1 MGILSGLESLGL
13 EGLEGTKLF
22 EDPEEE
28 VKKAQAAA
36 KAEAAAPLETD
47 FLFDK
52 TIHCPVCET
61 DFKVRAV
68 KSNRARLTGLDIDL
82 RPRYQDVDVTKYEV
96 YSCPLCGYTALIK
109 YFATP
114 FETQKKKI
122 REAICTKYRSTDE
135 FPEIYSYDYSLVRYK
150 LALANAVVKGAKA
163 SEIAFICLKT
173 AWIIRGKY
181 ESMDPN
187 DEAYNEVKM
196 EETDYIKNA
205 FEGFTKAVS
214 TENFPIA
221 GMDESTVDYLLGALG
236 YMTNHI
242 DVSQRMISKILVS
255 PTANS
260 RMKDRARAL
269 KDTILNAQK
278 Q

>member
-1 MGILSGLESLGL
+1 MGILSGLEALGL
-13 EGLEGTKLF
+13 EGFEGAKLY
-22 EDPEEE
+22 EDPAEE
-28 VKKAQAAA
+28 KAAKLAKE
-36 KAEAAAPLETD
+36 KAEAAVPVETD

-52 TIHCPVCET
+52 TIHCPVCES
-61 DFKVRAV
+61 DFKVKAV

-96 YSCPLCGYTALIK
+96 QSCPICGYTALVR

-114 FETQKKKI
+114 YDIQKKRI
-122 REAICTKYRSTDE
+122 REAICTKYRSTNE
-135 FPEIYSYDYSLVRYK
+135 FPDTYSYDYSLVRYK

-173 AWIIRGKY
+173 AWILRGKT
-181 ESMDPN
+181 ENMDPS
-187 DEAYNEVKM
+187 EEGYNEARV
-196 EETDYIKNA
+196 EESEYIKNA
-205 FEGFTKAVS
+205 YEGFTKAAT
-214 TENFPIA
+214 TENFPIC
-221 GMDESTVDYLLGALG
+221 GMDESTVDYLLAALG

-242 DVSQRMISKILVS
+242 DVAQRMISKILVS

-269 KDTILNAQK
+269 KDTILNAGK
-278 Q
+278 